1 MSFTVRPAAHQDID
15 KLVYFI
21 IAAAIEAGEGQV
33 SPDVVQKGIYACL
46 EDPRLA
52 QFWVLE
58 SNRFGV
64 VGSVS
69 VAKEWNVWNACYY
82 WWIQT
87 IFLMPEYRGQD
98 LMKILIE
105 HVRDLAKRERALEVR
120 LYIHKDNER
129 GRKAYNRE
137 GFVDS
142 AYEMMIKELWIP
154 TH

>member
-1 MSFTVRPAAHQDID
+1 
-15 KLVYFI
+15 
-21 IAAAIEAGEGQV
+21 
-33 SPDVVQKGIYACL
+33 
-46 EDPRLA
+46 
-52 QFWVLE
+52 
-58 SNRFGV
+58 V

-69 VAKEWNVWNACYY
+69 VAKEWNVWNAGYY

-98 LMKILIE
+98 LMRFLIE
-105 HVRDLAKRERALEVR
+105 HVRDQAKRERALEVR

-142 AYEMMIKELWIP
+142 AYEMMIKELWAP
-154 TH
+154 NQ